1 VNFSS
6 TGGPE
11 CFFCGLTTHYIF
23 TDPQWEAVGTAVIN
37 ASGPVIEDINSHLP
51 LPHFGRGLSSSTSD
65 TTGHRSSIRDRL
77 DVVAANSTDKL
88 TIMTNT
94 LATKVLLCRSGGD
107 VVAYGLSVA
116 PGAKLPIAQGSS
128 GKQDLN
134 ETRIV
139 AKREVII
146 SAGVFQSPQLVSSSC
161 PRNNVHF
168 AYPSAAHGIL

>member
-1 VNFSS
+1 
-6 TGGPE
+6 
-11 CFFCGLTTHYIF
+11 
-23 TDPQWEAVGTAVIN
+23 
-37 ASGPVIEDINSHLP
+37 
-51 LPHFGRGLSSSTSD
+51 
-65 TTGHRSSIRDRL
+65 
-77 DVVAANSTDKL
+77 
-88 TIMTNT
+88 MTNT
-94 LATKVLLCRSGGD
+94 LATKVLLCRSGRD

-116 PGAKLPIAQGSS
+116 PGAKLPIAQGFV

-168 AYPSAAHGIL
+168 AYPSVAHGILRSCSRIFRDINSSISQLSGIGDSAQLDKFDIPSIVHLPGVGSNLQGNEIPVP